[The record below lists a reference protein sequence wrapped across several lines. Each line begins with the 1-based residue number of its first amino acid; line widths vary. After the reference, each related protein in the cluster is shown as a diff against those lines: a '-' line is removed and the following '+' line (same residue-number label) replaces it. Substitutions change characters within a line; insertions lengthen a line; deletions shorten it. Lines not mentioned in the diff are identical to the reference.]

1 MLNHLVTHVTR
12 FLPGLEPARDAIEWA
27 DSDPSWHNSSY
38 ELSHGLNVIEHFE
51 PATAFPDTMPAFHFP
66 PATQALAR

>member
-1 MLNHLVTHVTR
+1 MFNHIVTGVSR
-12 FLPGLEPARDAIEWA
+12 YLPGLEPARETIEWI
-27 DSDPSWHNSSY
+27 DSDRSWHNSSY

-51 PATAFPDTMPAFHFP
+51 PATTFPDTLPAFHFP